1 MKNIKHFFEFLIIS
15 ILFLVFKIIGYS
27 NASNLGNLIGKNIGP
42 RFRSKKVIKENIKN
56 FKPSITNDEINKIT
70 RDMWGNYGRILAEYV
85 YIPKFRKKKL
95 ENYLRIEG
103 LDNLEQIKKNKKP
116 TIFVSGHF
124 NNFELMAMIIE
135 REGINLSAVYRPL
148 NNKFLNILMEFL
160 RKNYIC
166 KNQIKKGL
174 KGLRQALV
182 CFKKGESLAIMIDQ
196 RVSEGIKIK
205 FFGKD
210 AFTTTIPGQFVK
222 KFGCIIQPV
231 YIERID
237 GVHFKIVFDEHL
249 IFEQNQN
256 IENIS
261 LKLNQWLEK
270 KIIEN
275 PNQWIWSHN
284 RWKL

>member
-166 KNQIKKGL
+166 KNQIKKGI

-249 IFEQNQN
+249 IFDQNQN